1 MINNRGRQRLRSSP
15 GTGWIRIKI
24 MINRN
29 IKIMVKINLMR
40 LIPSITEAGK
50 DYRVHQEQAE

>member
-50 DYRVHQEQAE
+50 DY